1 MRLSSD
7 LAASAISRQYAA
19 YFLQSPEVDTTRAP
33 KIAAKTISRL
43 VVLKTAA
50 QIKKRDP
57 DPGGSNPRG
66 SGPPCLSRRNRLAS
80 PCDKRRSRRP
90 SRQHFDDTRRRTA
103 FIFRLAA
110 DPPTDV
116 RHGGDCHQCHWG
128 RLSTPSIGD
137 FVGLAR
143 RLASVAASSHALAM
157 SRNISRSRSDRA
169 VLAQLKHS
177 SAFSRYSRSAD
188 TIQPPCSFDRKIK

>member
-57 DPGGSNPRG
+57 DPGVKSEGIG
-66 SGPPCLSRRNRLAS
+66 AS
-80 PCDKRRSRRP
+80 LP
-90 SRQHFDDTRRRTA
+90 
-103 FIFRLAA
+103 LAA
-110 DPPTDV
+110 EPPGVAV
-116 RHGGDCHQCHWG
+116 R
-128 RLSTPSIGD
+128 
-137 FVGLAR
+137 
-143 RLASVAASSHALAM
+143 
-157 SRNISRSRSDRA
+157 
-169 VLAQLKHS
+169 
-177 SAFSRYSRSAD
+177 
-188 TIQPPCSFDRKIK
+188 